1 MELHVLRIGD
11 AAIATNSFE
20 LFGDYG
26 IRIKARSKA
35 VQTFIVQLAGPGTYL
50 PTKKAIRGGHY
61 SAVVHS
67 SLVGP
72 QGGNVLVDR
81 TVGIID
87 SLWTKPG
94 TVP

>member
-1 MELHVLRIGD
+1 
-11 AAIATNSFE
+11 
-20 LFGDYG
+20 
-26 IRIKARSKA
+26 ARSKA

-50 PTKKAIRGGHY
+50 PTEKAIRGGHY

-72 QGGNVLVDR
+72 EGGNVLVNR
-81 TVGIID
+81 TVEVMN

-94 TVP
+94 TGP